1 MKPLSSIFRCTAFVL
16 AIPAAACSSTST
28 PRVTRIDP
36 IQTTSVAAATNRETG
51 ATSSHETLRA
61 DHGMVVSATAVASE
75 VGRDVLRNGGNA
87 VDAAIATAFALEV
100 TYPFAGN
107 IGGGGFMV
115 VRFPDGRATTFDF
128 REKAP
133 LKANSRMFLDSAG
146 AYSSAIHHN
155 SHLAVGVPGTV
166 AGLALAHAKY
176 GKASWSELVRPSVRL
191 AETGITMTP
200 TLARSLSG
208 NLRSFQQ
215 YPASV
220 AAYSKNGVAYEAG
233 EVFKQPD
240 LARTL
245 SHIMIQGRDGF
256 YTGETARLLAA
267 EMRRGGGMITE
278 IDLAKYQAKERP
290 ALHGTYKGYDVIGMA
305 PPSSGGV
312 AAIEMLNMLEGYDL
326 KGMGYMSPAYIH
338 HVTEVMRRSYEDRA
352 KFLAD
357 PDFNDVPI
365 ARLTSKAYATTLK
378 GTINETKASISTTSD
393 IDVPNESDFTT
404 HFSVVDKD
412 GMAVSMTY
420 TLEAGYGSKI
430 VVPGAGF
437 FLNNEMG
444 DFNPAPGLTTEAGL
458 IGTSPNLARPQQ
470 RMLSSMTPT
479 ILAKDGRLV
488 AVIGSP
494 GGRTIINTVLC
505 VALDIMEFGMP
516 IQAAVDAPRMHHQW
530 LPDQLTIETDGAT
543 PETVTALQA
552 MGHIVKVQG
561 RQGSVH
567 AIAIDPVTGQRIGA
581 PDKRDGDAAA
591 AGH

>member
-1 MKPLSSIFRCTAFVL
+1 VQ
-16 AIPAAACSSTST
+16 
-28 PRVTRIDP
+28 RIDP
-36 IQTTSVAAATNRETG
+36 IQTTSVAAASSAAG
-51 ATSSHETLRA
+51 AASHETLRSQ
-61 DHGMVVSATAVASE
+61 HGMVVSATGVASE

-133 LKANSRMFLDSAG
+133 LKANPRMFLDSTG
-146 AYSSAIHHN
+146 TYSSAIHHN

-166 AGLALAHAKY
+166 AGLALAHDKY
-176 GKASWSELVRPSVRL
+176 GKTSWSELVRPSVRL
-191 AETGITMTP
+191 AESGITVTP
-200 TLARSLSG
+200 SLARSLSN
-208 NLRSFQQ
+208 NLNAFKR

-220 AAYSKNGVAYEAG
+220 AAYSKEGVPYAAG
-233 EVFKQPD
+233 DLFKQPD
-240 LARTL
+240 LAHTL
-245 SHIMIQGRDGF
+245 QRIMNRGRAGF
-256 YTGETARLLAA
+256 YEGETAKMLAD
-267 EMRRGGGMITE
+267 EMRRGGGWITE
-278 IDLAKYQAKERP
+278 EDLAKYQARERP
-290 ALHGTYKGYDVIGMA
+290 AMKGTYKGYDVIGMM

-312 AAIEMLNMLEGYDL
+312 GVIEMLNILEGYDL
-326 KGMGYMSPAYIH
+326 KGMGFMSAPYIH
-338 HVTEVMRRSYEDRA
+338 HVTEAMRRTYLDRA
-352 KFLAD
+352 RFLAD

-365 ARLTSKAYATTLK
+365 ARLTSKDYAIRQRA
-378 GTINETKASISTTSD
+378 TINETKASISNTSD
-393 IDVPNESDFTT
+393 VEGTVPGESDYTT

-412 GMAVSMTY
+412 GMAVSMTF

-444 DFNPAPGLTTEAGL
+444 DFNAGPGLTTEAGL
-458 IGTSPNLARPQQ
+458 IGTTPNLARPQQ
-470 RMLSSMTPT
+470 RMLSSMAPT
-479 ILAKDGRLV
+479 IIARNGKLV

-516 IQAAVDAPRMHHQW
+516 IDKAVAAPRMHHQW

-543 PETVTALQA
+543 PDVVAALEA
-552 MGHIVKVQG
+552 MGHKVRVSG

-567 AIAIDPVTGQRIGA
+567 AIAIDPVTGERIGA
-581 PDKRDGDAAA
+581 PDKRDSDGSA

>member
-1 MKPLSSIFRCTAFVL
+1 MELHPKRITSLLVSL
-16 AIPAAACSSTST
+16 AVVACSSAST
-28 PRVTRIDP
+28 PRVVRVDP
-36 IQTTSVAAATNRETG
+36 VQTTSVAAAAAG
-51 ATSSHETLRA
+51 AASSATHETLRS
-61 DHGMVVSATAVASE
+61 DNGMVVSATAVASE

-87 VDAAIATAFALEV
+87 VDAAVATAFALEV

-115 VRFPDGRATTFDF
+115 IRFPDGRATTFDF

-133 LKANSRMFLDSAG
+133 LKAFAKMFLDSTG
-146 AYSSAIHHN
+146 TYSSAIHHN

-166 AGLALAHAKY
+166 AGMAAAHAKY

-191 AETGITMTP
+191 AETGITVTP
-200 TLARSLSG
+200 THARSLSG
-208 NLRSFQQ
+208 NLRAFQR

-220 AAYSKNGVAYEAG
+220 AAYSKDGVPYEAG
-233 EVFKQPD
+233 ELFKQPD

-245 SHIMIQGRDGF
+245 SRIMLEGRDGF
-256 YTGETARLLAA
+256 YRGETARLLAE
-267 EMRRGGGMITE
+267 EMKRGGGMITE
-278 IDLAKYQAKERP
+278 EDLAKYQAKERT
-290 ALHGTYKGYDVIGMA
+290 ALRGTYKGYEVIGMA
-305 PPSSGGV
+305 PPSSGGIGV
-312 AAIEMLNMLEGYDL
+312 IEMLNILEGYDL
-326 KGMGYMSPAYIH
+326 SKMGYMSAPYIH
-338 HVTEVMRRSYEDRA
+338 HVTEAMRRSYMDRA
-352 KFLAD
+352 KYIAD
-357 PDFNDVPI
+357 PDFSDVPV
-365 ARLTSKAYATTLK
+365 ARLTSKEYAATLRA
-378 GTINETKASISTTSD
+378 TINDEKASISMVSD
-393 IDVPNESDFTT
+393 INVPAESDFTT

-444 DFNPAPGLTTEAGL
+444 DFNAAPGLTTEGGL
-458 IGTSPNLARPQQ
+458 VGTNPNLARPQQ
-470 RMLSSMTPT
+470 RMISSMTPT
-479 ILAKDGRLV
+479 IIAKDGKLV

-516 IQAAVDAPRMHHQW
+516 IQDAVKAPRMHHQW
-530 LPDQLTIETDGAT
+530 LPDQLTIEDAGVT
-543 PETVTALQA
+543 PAVLEQLKA
-552 MGHIVKVQG
+552 MGHNVRAQG

-567 AIAIDPVTGQRIGA
+567 AIGIDPVTGQRIGA
-581 PDKRDGDAAA
+581 PDKRDGDGSA